1 MMNLKR
7 LILTCIFLTSPT
19 IKAGCGGS
27 VPVEPEGPR
36 TATVQFTHLYEKNDV
51 LMAKLVKEHLPKM
64 VSADVQT
71 GLEYYTEEER
81 VLLAA
86 AAYSYELLK
95 KRVFS
100 QSDINN
106 LSEYMKADGKR
117 VIASL
122 NTPELRIQLG
132 IQIDKLL
139 KYDPVGQKRNLAARY
154 AASSKQDDSKDEK
167 DNN

>member
-36 TATVQFTHLYEKNDV
+36 TATVQFTDLYENNTV

-81 VLLAA
+81 VLLTAA
-86 AAYSYELLK
+86 VYSYELLK
-95 KRVFS
+95 KRIS
-100 QSDINN
+100 EKTIIN
-106 LSEYMKADGKR
+106 
-117 VIASL
+117 
-122 NTPELRIQLG
+122 
-132 IQIDKLL
+132 
-139 KYDPVGQKRNLAARY
+139 
-154 AASSKQDDSKDEK
+154 
-167 DNN
+167 